1 MQELKTKLQE
11 FIQGDKATFIFVIT
25 RLSVFLLFFISLYL
39 PFFFEPTIITGE
51 ISLAGHPGGFLFAIV
66 LFLSIPGYFY
76 FYLIGNKKY
85 IKIVLL
91 VQAITAS
98 LIYLYGI
105 LGLIVVFPDT
115 ATTGFGKHLGF
126 IMLVLIWY
134 LFFSEELTLSLIKK
148 YIVKE
153 DDVEV
158 TEK

>member
-1 MQELKTKLQE
+1 MQELRTKLQE
-11 FIQGDKATFIFVIT
+11 FIQGDKAAFIFVIT
-25 RLSVFLLFFISLYL
+25 RVSVFLLFFISLYL
-39 PFFFEPTIITGE
+39 TFFFEPTIITGK
-51 ISLAGHPGGFLFAIV
+51 ISLVAHPGGFLFAII

-126 IMLVLIWY
+126 TMLILIWY
-134 LFFSEELTLSLIKK
+134 LFFR
-148 YIVKE
+148 KE
-153 DDVEV
+153 N
-158 TEK
+158 